1 MPERSTP
8 AARTHSTKPTAPACP
23 FVLLPISGSGDDS
36 PRSIILVAVRALR
49 SAASPRAN
57 HANGPRAMVVGQST
71 SSIDRSIA
79 SLRGSAGRA
88 DGRRRQPVVR
98 SIDNAH
104 GASAS
109 EQQQQQDPP
118 SFLLFFVCL
127 FTRRIR
133 AVPAIRSIRP
143 THPKRGRI
151 EKYVPAWGCVGL
163 GMCTCTQVGVW
174 SVGGVGGGGGEEANA
189 RLRLGS
195 CSSAR

>member
-1 MPERSTP
+1 MPERSAP

-88 DGRRRQPVVR
+88 EGRRRQPVVR
-98 SIDNAH
+98 SIENAH

-109 EQQQQQDPP
+109 EQQQQQDSRTPPP
-118 SFLLFFVCL
+118 SCCSSSACVLAGLGLCRRFDRSV
-127 FTRRIR
+127 RRIQN
-133 AVPAIRSIRP
+133 ALGSKSTCPL
-143 THPKRGRI
+143 GG
-151 EKYVPAWGCVGL
+151 AWGL
-163 GMCTCTQVGVW
+163 GCAHAHKSGF
-174 SVGGVGGGGGEEANA
+174 GP
-189 RLRLGS
+189 
-195 CSSAR
+195 